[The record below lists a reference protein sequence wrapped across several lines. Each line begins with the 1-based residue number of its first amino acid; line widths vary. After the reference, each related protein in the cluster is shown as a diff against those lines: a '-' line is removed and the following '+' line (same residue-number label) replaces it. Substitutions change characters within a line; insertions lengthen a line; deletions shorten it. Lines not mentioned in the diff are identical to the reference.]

1 MHNANYTSCHNWW
14 ITMWT
19 ISAVLSDVTGNN
31 TVPRFHLCIGFISF
45 STWWEKGWRGW
56 LKIWQCNGD
65 NDQTA
70 IKIIQSMMMVIK
82 MINMMKIKIVPGW
95 KVSQLTALSSQRGRR
110 MWVDVC
116 ADRILMLS
124 FTNDYHDDLRW
135 WWWWLPWWSAV
146 MMMMMMMM
154 MIRTV
159 MSSYHKFQ
167 VLGYKPLFVQWRTIL
182 WIELTTDV
190 LCFFSIQC
198 DCKYKYTKNIN

>member
-95 KVSQLTALSSQRGRR
+95 KVSQLTALSSQRGRHT
-110 MWVDVC
+110 WVDVC

-135 WWWWLPWWSAV
+135 WWWWWWWSE
-146 MMMMMMMM
+146 
-154 MIRTV
+154 RWCHHTTN
-159 MSSYHKFQ
+159 SRY
-167 VLGYKPLFVQWRTIL
+167 LGTSLCLFS
-182 WIELTTDV
+182 DGP
-190 LCFFSIQC
+190 FSE
-198 DCKYKYTKNIN
+198 